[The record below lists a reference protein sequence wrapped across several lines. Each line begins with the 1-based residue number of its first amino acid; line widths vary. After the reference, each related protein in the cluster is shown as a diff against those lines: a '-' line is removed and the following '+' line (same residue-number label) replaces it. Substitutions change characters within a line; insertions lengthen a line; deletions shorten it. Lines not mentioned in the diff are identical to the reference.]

1 MCSHLRTQLI
11 SNFYAS
17 CIRRDI
23 FGEISL
29 RALTEIYQYRDISV
43 HLIAFYCKA
52 KYACYPFDT
61 KNLITGSCLACGTT
75 KNEDCECP
83 VAADAFYKAA
93 KVFRC
98 PENYSCKRCLSQLH
112 GKGCGVHTDCIDV
125 YHCKICT
132 ESYKTRN
139 ELQAKYPSIYGH
151 HVGLV
156 TLYYVSLVCITS
168 HWCGFETLKFYLHF
182 SGSYK

>member
-1 MCSHLRTQLI
+1 MCLHLRTQSI

-17 CIRRDI
+17 CICRDI

-29 RALTEIYQYRDISV
+29 RTLTEIYQYRRYLV
-43 HLIAFYCKA
+43 AFYRKA
-52 KYACYPFDT
+52 KYVCYPFDT
-61 KNLITGSCLACGTT
+61 KNLTIGNCLACGTT

-83 VAADAFYKAA
+83 VVIDAFYKAA

-98 PENYSCKRCLSQLH
+98 PENYSCKRCLSPY
-112 GKGCGVHTDCIDV
+112 GKGCGMHTDF
-125 YHCKICT
+125 YHCKICN

-139 ELQAKYPSIYGH
+139 ELQAKYPLIYGR

-156 TLYYVSLVCITS
+156 RRYSVPL
-168 HWCGFETLKFYLHF
+168 
-182 SGSYK
+182 

>member
-23 FGEISL
+23 FREISL
-29 RALTEIYQYRDISV
+29 RALTEIYQYRRY
-43 HLIAFYCKA
+43 LIAFYCKA
-52 KYACYPFDT
+52 KYVCYPFDT
-61 KNLITGSCLACGTT
+61 KNLIIGSCLACGTT
-75 KNEDCECP
+75 KNEYCECP

-98 PENYSCKRCLSQLH
+98 PENYSCKRCLSQH

-156 TLYYVSLVCITS
+156 TLYYV
-168 HWCGFETLKFYLHF
+168 
-182 SGSYK
+182 

>member
-98 PENYSCKRCLSQLH
+98 PENYSCKRCLSQLR

-139 ELQAKYPSIYGH
+139 ELQAKYPSIYSGALMT
-151 HVGLV
+151 GSGF
-156 TLYYVSLVCITS
+156 TVSINS
-168 HWCGFETLKFYLHF
+168 
-182 SGSYK
+182 